1 MEQSKARF
9 EFIDLAKGFCI
20 LLVAFFHIVGRIFP
34 DSVNGTLASF
44 RMPLY
49 FILSGMFFSRYGGFK
64 EFVIK
69 KVNRLL
75 IPFLFCWLVRA
86 VICVAYYIRTLMVD
100 ASLSFDGAYLLDKL
114 FDSSLGFF
122 MPLWFLPCLFF
133 CGIFFYLIVMLCD
146 CFNRN
151 RVLWLILFS
160 MLVGTIGFIL
170 SDNGFDLPLWTGRA
184 LVSVPF
190 YAFGYM
196 LRKQTEFLQT
206 TRYNKV
212 YILLAVLLFALTFFT
227 YVGATSL
234 CGGKAAYFFS
244 YYFCGIS
251 GTMAILLLSKKIKRI
266 PVISYYGRYSIC
278 ILMTHFLFVPIL
290 YNMGILEYVETLGIN
305 VLWFKICFFI
315 VVMLSYLLIIPFM
328 IRFMPHVCAQK
339 DLWTMKQ

>member
-1 MEQSKARF
+1 MTQSKARY

-20 LLVAFFHIVGRIFP
+20 LLVAFFHIVGRPFP

-69 KVNRLL
+69 KINRLL

-86 VICVAYYIRTLMVD
+86 VVCVAYYFRTLIID

-114 FDSSLGFF
+114 FDSTLGFF

-146 CFNRN
+146 CFNKN
-151 RVLWLILFS
+151 RVVWLILVS
-160 MLVGTIGFIL
+160 MLVGTGGFIL
-170 SDNGFDLPLWTGRA
+170 ADNGINLPLWTGRA

-196 LRKQTEFLQT
+196 LRKQTDFLQT
-206 TRYNKV
+206 SKYNKV
-212 YILLAVLLFALTFFT
+212 YILLAVILFALTFFV
-227 YVGATSL
+227 YVGAEL
-234 CGGKAAYFFS
+234 WLDGMKVAYFFS
-244 YYFCGIS
+244 YYFCGIA
-251 GTMAILLLSKKIKRI
+251 GTMAVLLLSKKIKRI

-278 ILMTHFLFVPIL
+278 ILMTHFLFVPVL
-290 YNMGILEYVETLGIN
+290 FNTGILEYVEGLGIN
-305 VLWFKICFFI
+305 ALLFRICFF
-315 VVMLSYLLIIPFM
+315 VVAMLSYLLIIPFM
-328 IRFMPHVCAQK
+328 IKYMPHVCAQK
-339 DLWTMKQ
+339 DLIEIK